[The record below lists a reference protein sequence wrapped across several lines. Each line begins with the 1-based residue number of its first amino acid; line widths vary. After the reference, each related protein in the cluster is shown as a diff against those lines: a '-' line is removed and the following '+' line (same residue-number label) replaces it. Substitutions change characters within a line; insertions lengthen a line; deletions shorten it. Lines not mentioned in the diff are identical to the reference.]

1 MQPKS
6 YQQLWKLLIK
16 ISERIWNV
24 TKEYISL
31 RKKEIQYMKILSV
44 KQFSN
49 NLKVTIQASGRL
61 NFSDETARILGL
73 KEGTLIKFAMDDED
87 GDVLYLCLPSETD
100 DEDAFKVRKSGV
112 YYYVPTKMLFDA
124 LGIDYRDKAILYDLV
139 RNQSKDGEL
148 GGMAFRMSLRDL
160 KGNNEN
166 D

>member
-1 MQPKS
+1 MEIVNNFFGKN
-6 YQQLWKLLIK
+6 L
-16 ISERIWNV
+16 ERNEKN
-24 TKEYISL
+24 TYL
-31 RKKEIQYMKILSV
+31 CKKEKHPMKILSV

-49 NLKVTIQASGRL
+49 RLKATVQATGKL
-61 NFSDETARILGL
+61 NFSDETAKILSL
-73 KEGTLIKFAMDDED
+73 REGTPIKFAVDDED
-87 GDVLYLCLPSETD
+87 GDALYMCLSSETN
-100 DEDAFKVRKSGV
+100 DEDSFKVRKSGV

-124 LGIDYRDKAILYDLV
+124 LGIDYREKAILYDLI

>member
-1 MQPKS
+1 
-6 YQQLWKLLIK
+6 
-16 ISERIWNV
+16 
-24 TKEYISL
+24 
-31 RKKEIQYMKILSV
+31 MKILSV

-49 NLKVTIQASGRL
+49 RLKATVQATGKL
-61 NFSDETARILGL
+61 NFSDETAKILSL
-73 KEGTLIKFAMDDED
+73 REGASIKFAVDDED
-87 GDVLYLCLPSETD
+87 GDALYMCLSSETN

-124 LGIDYRDKAILYDLV
+124 LGIDYRNKAILYDLV